1 MAKAKKTAPKSS
13 PKKPAAKKS
22 AKPASRKVGK
32 KAAPKKAQ
40 PKKAGPKRAAAKKVV
55 KPVSKAVRRP
65 APKREAKAV
74 AKIARN
80 ARPAGA
86 PDANLLN
93 DLLKWAKDFGA
104 DAADAL
110 YVNGESISVAQR
122 LGKREKL
129 ESSEGRDLG
138 LRVFVGRR
146 QAFVSSTDF
155 APAALRELA
164 SRAVDMARAVPED
177 PTCGLATEELL
188 ARAWPDLDLDD
199 RTRPTARKLLAMAG
213 EAEDAARAVKGVT
226 NSEGAEAGW
235 GRTSVMLAASNGFS
249 GGYSRSGF
257 SLSCSVLG
265 GEGTGMERDYEWTS
279 AVHLEDL
286 MAPAKVGRNAG
297 KFVVRRLNPRKAQ
310 SARVPV
316 IYDRRVS
323 GGLIGH
329 LAGAINGRAVA
340 RGTSF
345 LKDRMGE
352 RVFAE
357 GIRILDNPLRKRGL
371 GSRPFDAEGLAT
383 SRRAVI
389 DDGVLTTWLLD
400 LAAARQL
407 NLAPT
412 GHASRGVSGPPSPTT
427 SNFYLEKG
435 KLSVKELIGDIKSGL
450 YITDMIGFGVNG
462 VTGDYSRGAS
472 GFWIENGELAWPV
485 SGITVAGNLKDMFLN
500 MTAANDLEFKSS
512 TNAPTVR
519 IEGLTVAGS

>member
-1 MAKAKKTAPKSS
+1 MAKRKKTVPKKSS
-13 PKKPAAKKS
+13 
-22 AKPASRKVGK
+22 SRKRQ
-32 KAAPKKAQ
+32 AS
-40 PKKAGPKRAAAKKVV
+40 GPD
-55 KPVSKAVRRP
+55 P
-65 APKREAKAV
+65 
-74 AKIARN
+74 
-80 ARPAGA
+80 
-86 PDANLLN
+86 NLLA
-93 DLLKWAKDFGA
+93 DLLKWAKSAGA
-104 DAADAL
+104 DSADAL

-122 LGKREKL
+122 MGKREKL

-138 LRVFVGRR
+138 LRVFVGQR

-155 APAALRELA
+155 SPASLRVLA

-177 PTCGLATEELL
+177 PVCGIAPEELL
-188 ARAWPDLDLDD
+188 ARSWPDLDMND
-199 RTRPTARKLLAMAG
+199 RGRPSARSLLAMAA

-226 NSEGAEAGW
+226 NSEGAEASW
-235 GRTSVMLAASNGFS
+235 GRSAVMLAASNGFS
-249 GGYSRSGF
+249 GGYRRSGY
-257 SLSCSVLG
+257 SLSCAVLG
-265 GEGTGMERDYEWTS
+265 GEGTGMERDYEWSS

-286 MAPAKVGRNAG
+286 MKPTAVGRNAG
-297 KFVVRRLNPRKAQ
+297 KFVVRRLNPRKAK

-316 IYDRRVS
+316 VYDRRVS

-352 RVFAE
+352 KIFAD

-371 GSRPFDAEGLAT
+371 GSRPFDAEGLPT
-383 SRRAVI
+383 KRYAVI
-389 DDGVLTTWLLD
+389 DDGRLTTWLLD

-407 NLAPT
+407 KLKPT
-412 GHASRGVSGPPSPTT
+412 GHAARGTSGPPSPTT

-435 KLSVKELIGDIKSGL
+435 KLPVDELIGDIKSGL
-450 YITDMIGFGVNG
+450 FITDLIGFGVNG

-472 GFWIENGELAWPV
+472 GFWIENGKRAWPV

-500 MTAANDLEFKSS
+500 LTPASDLQFKSS

-519 IEGLTVAGS
+519 IEGMTIAGS

>member
-1 MAKAKKTAPKSS
+1 MAKAKSS
-13 PKKPAAKKS
+13 
-22 AKPASRKVGK
+22 
-32 KAAPKKAQ
+32 
-40 PKKAGPKRAAAKKVV
+40 
-55 KPVSKAVRRP
+55 
-65 APKREAKAV
+65 
-74 AKIARN
+74 
-80 ARPAGA
+80 A
-86 PDANLLN
+86 PDPSLLA
-93 DLLKWAKDFGA
+93 DLLKWAKAAGA

-138 LRVFVGRR
+138 LRVFVGKR

-155 APAALRELA
+155 DPKALRALA
-164 SRAVDMARAVPED
+164 ARAVDMARVVPED
-177 PTCGLATEELL
+177 PVCGIAPEELL
-188 ARAWPDLDLDD
+188 ARKWPDLDLDD
-199 RTRPTARKLLAMAG
+199 KSRPSARKLLAMAA

-249 GGYSRSGF
+249 GGYKRSGS
-257 SLSCSVLG
+257 SLSCSVLA

-279 AVHLEDL
+279 AVHIEDL

-316 IYDRRVS
+316 IFDRRVS
-323 GGLIGH
+323 GGLVSH

-345 LKDRMGE
+345 LKDRMGQ

-357 GIRILDNPLRKRGL
+357 GIRVLDNPLRKRGL
-371 GSRPFDAEGLAT
+371 GSRPFDAEGLQT
-383 SRRAVI
+383 TRRAVI
-389 DDGVLTTWLLD
+389 DDGVLTTWFLD

-407 NLAPT
+407 NLKPT
-412 GHASRGVSGPPSPTT
+412 GHAARGVSGPPSPTS
-427 SNFYLEKG
+427 SNLYLEKG
-435 KLSVKELIGDIKSGL
+435 KVSVEELIGDIKSGL
-450 YITDMIGFGVNG
+450 FITDMIGHGVNG

-472 GFWIENGELAWPV
+472 GFWIEKGKLAWPV
-485 SGITVAGNLKDMFLN
+485 SGITVAGNLKDMFLK
-500 MTAANDLEFKSS
+500 MTPANDLQFKSS

-519 IEGLTVAGS
+519 IDGMTVAGS

>member
-1 MAKAKKTAPKSS
+1 MAKSKKTN
-13 PKKPAAKKS
+13 PKKSPRKS
-22 AKPASRKVGK
+22 PPRKRPAS
-32 KAAPKKAQ
+32 
-40 PKKAGPKRAAAKKVV
+40 
-55 KPVSKAVRRP
+55 
-65 APKREAKAV
+65 
-74 AKIARN
+74 
-80 ARPAGA
+80 A
-86 PDANLLN
+86 PDANLLA
-93 DLLKWAKDFGA
+93 DLLKWAKAAGA

-122 LGKREKL
+122 MGEREKL

-138 LRVFVGRR
+138 LRVFVGQR

-155 APAALRELA
+155 APTALRTLA
-164 SRAVDMARAVPED
+164 QRAVDMARAVPED
-177 PTCGLATEELL
+177 PVCGIAPEELL
-188 ARAWPDLDLDD
+188 THGWPDLDLDD
-199 RTRPTARKLLAMAG
+199 KRRPSAKSLLAQAA

-226 NSEGAEAGW
+226 NSEGAEASW
-235 GRTSVMLAASNGFS
+235 SRFSMALAASNGFS
-249 GGYSRSGF
+249 GGYRRSGY

-265 GEGTGMERDYEWTS
+265 GEGTGMERDFEWSS

-316 IYDRRVS
+316 VYDRRIS

-329 LAGAINGRAVA
+329 LASAINGRAVA

-345 LKDRMGE
+345 LKDKMGE
-352 RVFAE
+352 KIFAD

-383 SRRAVI
+383 RRYAVI
-389 DDGVLTTWLLD
+389 DDGHLTTWLLD

-407 NLAPT
+407 KLKPT
-412 GHASRGVSGPPSPTT
+412 GHAARGTSGPPSPTT

-435 KLSVKELIGDIKSGL
+435 KLSVEELIGDIKSGL
-450 YITDMIGFGVNG
+450 FITDLIGFGVNG

-472 GFWIENGELAWPV
+472 GFWIENGKLGWPV

-500 MTAANDLEFKSS
+500 MTPASDLQFKSA

>member
-1 MAKAKKTAPKSS
+1 MAKAKKKSPRKS
-13 PKKPAAKKS
+13 PSKKR
-22 AKPASRKVGK
+22 PAS
-32 KAAPKKAQ
+32 
-40 PKKAGPKRAAAKKVV
+40 
-55 KPVSKAVRRP
+55 
-65 APKREAKAV
+65 
-74 AKIARN
+74 
-80 ARPAGA
+80 A
-86 PDANLLN
+86 PDANLLA
-93 DLLKWAKDFGA
+93 DLLKWAKAAGA

-122 LGKREKL
+122 MGEREKL

-138 LRVFVGRR
+138 LRVFAGQR

-155 APAALRELA
+155 APTALRTLA
-164 SRAVDMARAVPED
+164 QRAVDMARAVPED
-177 PTCGLATEELL
+177 PVCGLAPEELL
-188 ARAWPDLDLDD
+188 TDRWPDLDLDD
-199 RTRPTARKLLAMAG
+199 KRRPSARSLLAMAA

-226 NSEGAEAGW
+226 NSEGAEASW
-235 GRTSVMLAASNGFS
+235 GRTSVALAASNGFS
-249 GGYSRSGF
+249 GGYRRSGY

-265 GEGTGMERDYEWTS
+265 GEGTGMERDYEWSS

-286 MAPAKVGRNAG
+286 MAPARVGRNAG

-316 IYDRRVS
+316 VYDRRVS

-329 LAGAINGRAVA
+329 LASAINGRAVA

-345 LKDRMGE
+345 LKDKMGAKI
-352 RVFAE
+352 FAD
-357 GIRILDNPLRKRGL
+357 GIRILDNPRRLRGL
-371 GSRPFDAEGLAT
+371 GSRPFDAEGLPT
-383 SRRAVI
+383 KRYAVI
-389 DDGVLTTWLLD
+389 DDGHLTTWLLD

-407 NLAPT
+407 KLKPT
-412 GHASRGVSGPPSPTT
+412 GHAARGTSGPPSPTT

-435 KLSVKELIGDIKSGL
+435 KLSVDELIGDIKSGL
-450 YITDMIGFGVNG
+450 FITDLIGFGVNG

-472 GFWIENGELAWPV
+472 GFWIENGKLGWPV

-500 MTAANDLEFKSS
+500 MTPANDLQFKGA